1 MCENVISHHYATAAA
16 RKCYRYAAAQAMT
29 HTPTL
34 SRRQEMYAWAA
45 RAGAA
50 TVISNLDPD
59 GAVFT
64 SRTDVNET

>member
-1 MCENVISHHYATAAA
+1 
-16 RKCYRYAAAQAMT
+16 MT

-50 TVISNLDPD
+50 IVISNLDPD
-59 GAVFT
+59 CTVWYFYGA
-64 SRTDVNET
+64 DNESCGGAPTLSV